1 MYFHRETPGS
11 ANIISA
17 CTDHS
22 VQIGDVTHNT
32 SVVVGSDDLLSDWQV
47 VNAATMKFEDIEP
60 LTEKAPEIILLGTGR
75 RLVFPAADIRARV
88 MALGIGIEVMD
99 TPAACRTYNI
109 LVGESRRVVAAL
121 IIEPE
126 ACS

>member
-1 MYFHRETPGS
+1 M
-11 ANIISA
+11 ISA

-22 VQIGDVTHNT
+22 VQIGDETHEA
-32 SVVVGSDDLLSDWQV
+32 SVVVDSADLLRDWQV
-47 VNAATMKFEDIEP
+47 VDAAALKFEDIEP
-60 LTEKAPEIILLGTGR
+60 IIQKAPEIIILGTGR
-75 RLVFPAADIRARV
+75 RLVFPAPDIRARV